1 MSLYLSGQCASFVA
15 PPPPGIPL
23 PGPESTLGMELLHHQ
38 LAMRDV
44 DGEFVCSRCGLV
56 NPSPDQPCV
65 PLNADPADRQLG
77 QDE

>member
-1 MSLYLSGQCASFVA
+1 
-15 PPPPGIPL
+15 
-23 PGPESTLGMELLHHQ
+23 MELLHHQ

-56 NPSPDQPCV
+56 NPSPDQPCL